1 MLYLPIVVTFSSLLL
16 FPNQRPESLHLHY
29 LKMINIREITNFK
42 VFPKHTGVWEGDWT
56 ILDADCKETLRF
68 TAVLTQKIVD
78 NQWRQTNVQTYANGK
93 SETQTFVGHVV
104 GEGQVQIESPDSVFS
119 NYQTLA
125 TEVGENLIIFQV
137 WDKATGILR
146 AVETINLVS
155 SDRRI
160 RTTQSLTE
168 EGKLR
173 GVMVIVEQKIE

>member
-1 MLYLPIVVTFSSLLL
+1 
-16 FPNQRPESLHLHY
+16 
-29 LKMINIREITNFK
+29 MINIREITNFK

-104 GEGQVQIESPDSVFS
+104 GEGQVQIESPDPGFS
-119 NYQTLA
+119 NYKTLA
-125 TEVGENLIIFQV
+125 TEVGDNLIIFQI

>member
-1 MLYLPIVVTFSSLLL
+1 MSDTTQIS
-16 FPNQRPESLHLHY
+16 
-29 LKMINIREITNFK
+29 NFK
-42 VFPKHTGVWEGDWT
+42 VFPKHTGVWEGTWT
-56 ILDADCKETLRF
+56 ILDANCNEMQKF

-93 SETQTFVGHVV
+93 SETQNFVGHVV
-104 GEGQVQIESPDSVFS
+104 GEGQVEIESPDSPFS
-119 NYQTLA
+119 NYKTLA
-125 TEVGENLIIFQV
+125 TEVGDNLIVFQI

-155 SDRRI
+155 CDRRI

-168 EGKLR
+168 DGKLR

>member
-1 MLYLPIVVTFSSLLL
+1 MSDTAQL
-16 FPNQRPESLHLHY
+16 
-29 LKMINIREITNFK
+29 TNFK
-42 VFPKHTGVWEGDWT
+42 VFPKHTGVWEGDWK
-56 ILDADCKETLRF
+56 ILDANCQEIQKF

-78 NQWRQTNVQTYANGK
+78 NEWRQTNVQTYANGK
-93 SETQTFVGHVV
+93 SETQNFVGYVV

>member
-1 MLYLPIVVTFSSLLL
+1 MSDIP
-16 FPNQRPESLHLHY
+16 Q
-29 LKMINIREITNFK
+29 ITNFK

-56 ILDADCKETLRF
+56 ILDADCKETQRF

-93 SETQTFVGHVV
+93 SETQNFVGHVV

-119 NYQTLA
+119 NYKTLA
-125 TEVGENLIIFQV
+125 TEVGEDLIIFQI
-137 WDKATGILR
+137 WDNATGSLR

>member
-1 MLYLPIVVTFSSLLL
+1 MSETAQL
-16 FPNQRPESLHLHY
+16 
-29 LKMINIREITNFK
+29 TNFK

-78 NQWRQTNVQTYANGK
+78 NEWRQTNVQTYANGK
-93 SETQTFVGHVV
+93 SETQNFVGHVV

-119 NYQTLA
+119 NYKTLA
-125 TEVGENLIIFQV
+125 TEVGENLVIFQI

-146 AVETINLVS
+146 AVETINLVT

-160 RTTQSLTE
+160 RTNQILNE

-173 GVMVIVEQKIE
+173 GVTVIVEEKIE

>member
-1 MLYLPIVVTFSSLLL
+1 MLSVKGKCK
-16 FPNQRPESLHLHY
+16 
-29 LKMINIREITNFK
+29 LK
-42 VFPKHTGVWEGDWT
+42 VH
-56 ILDADCKETLRF
+56 
-68 TAVLTQKIVD
+68 
-78 NQWRQTNVQTYANGK
+78 
-93 SETQTFVGHVV
+93 
-104 GEGQVQIESPDSVFS
+104 DSVFS
-119 NYQTLA
+119 NYKTLA
-125 TEVGENLIIFQV
+125 TEVGDNLIIFQV